1 MSFTIDELLESLQ
14 DPDRGLSGTVS
25 EIWRRIANKD
35 KFDELDSNEDEK
47 DEIIKEWI
55 EANPYSNI

>member
-25 EIWRRIANKD
+25 EIWRRIANRD
-35 KFDELDSNEDEK
+35 KFEELDGESDEK
-47 DEIIKEWI
+47 EQIIKEWI